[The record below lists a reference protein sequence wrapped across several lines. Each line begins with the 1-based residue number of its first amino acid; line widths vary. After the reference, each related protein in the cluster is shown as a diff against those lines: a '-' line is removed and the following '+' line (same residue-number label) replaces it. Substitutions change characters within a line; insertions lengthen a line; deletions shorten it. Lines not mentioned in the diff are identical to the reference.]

1 MIEFKEQKREVMIE
15 LIDVLDDSQ
24 AVDIL
29 LTEDILKA
37 SMVMIQKNIFRT
49 F

>member
-29 LTEDILKA
+29 LTEDLLKA
-37 SMVMIQKNIFRT
+37 SMVMI
-49 F
+49 

>member
-29 LTEDILKA
+29 LTEFLYG
-37 SMVMIQKNIFRT
+37 
-49 F
+49 

>member
-29 LTEDILKA
+29 LTEDILKS
-37 SMVMIQKNIFRT
+37 SMVMI
-49 F
+49 

>member
-37 SMVMIQKNIFRT
+37 SMVMI
-49 F
+49 

>member
-1 MIEFKEQKREVMIE
+1 MIE

-37 SMVMIQKNIFRT
+37 SMVMI
-49 F
+49 